1 MARKIDTEAVI
12 NWERLAQQ
20 GSNPASPAAGYWY
33 LFIKSDG
40 LYIKDSGG
48 NVMGPIRGMANSTL
62 WDAAGDLAQGT
73 GADTGARLAIGTA
86 NQILRVNAGA
96 TAVEWANLSRVLIS
110 EQTPTGTGTVTW
122 SSIPATY
129 NSLEI
134 EYVCDTDASSV
145 TSTSI
150 RMYFNNDTTATNYR
164 SSLHFAYGTNSS
176 VTVGADTASI
186 VNVTGASSPAN
197 HCGRGHIKI
206 IGYAGTTYYKESQGL
221 FSYRE
226 DATTNHEVSGRSGH
240 NWENT
245 GAVNRVDLVT
255 LTGNYLAGT
264 VFRLY
269 GVY

>member
-1 MARKIDTEAVI
+1 M
-12 NWERLAQQ
+12 
-20 GSNPASPAAGYWY
+20 
-33 LFIKSDG
+33 
-40 LYIKDSGG
+40 
-48 NVMGPIRGMANSTL
+48 
-62 WDAAGDLAQGT
+62 
-73 GADTGARLAIGTA
+73 ADTKTTGLTENTTPALTDIMYYVDDPGGSALSQKIKVQT
-86 NQILRVNAGA
+86 LRDYFKSTGGR
-96 TAVEWANLSRVLIS
+96 ELIS
-110 EQTPTGTGTVTW
+110 SQSPTGTGTVTW

-134 EYVCDTDASSV
+134 EYIADTDASSV

-164 SSLHFAYGTNSS
+164 SSLHFAYGTNSA

-197 HCGRGHIKI
+197 HCGRGWIKI
-206 IGYAGTTYYKESQGL
+206 IGYAGTTYYKESQSL

-226 DATTNHEVSGRSGH
+226 DATTNHEVSGRGGH
-240 NWENT
+240 CRENT
-245 GAVNRVDLVT
+245 EAVNRVDLVT
-255 LTGNYLAGT
+255 VTGNYLAGT